1 MLNNKFLDSYRALD
15 IELKSE
21 GKTVLD
27 YENTLESTE
36 LEKLK
41 VCRIM
46 RNYMS
51 HNDMTFLEATNEQI
65 KFIDSQVD
73 YLRSLSH
80 TVKDEM
86 KRIKLV
92 KSTEWIKNII
102 PLVDKNKI
110 IPIETSNGIFLVDS
124 NYLIHQL
131 SLGNKKLSFPNRP
144 PKYDYVNKLDKIED
158 LNKNHTYIV
167 TDTGTKDGKYLGIL
181 NLS

>member
-1 MLNNKFLDSYRALD
+1 MSNEKFLDAFRALD
-15 IELKSE
+15 TELKSD

-36 LEKLK
+36 QERLK

-51 HNDMTFLEATNEQI
+51 HNDTTFLEATNEQI
-65 KFIDSQVD
+65 TFLNEQVT
-73 YLRSLSH
+73 YLRSLAH

-86 KRIKLV
+86 KRTKLV
-92 KSTEWIKNII
+92 KATEYIKNII
-102 PLVDKNKI
+102 PLVDKSKI

-131 SLGNKKLSFPNRP
+131 SLGNKKLSFPNRF
-144 PKYDYVNKLDKIED
+144 PKYNYVNKLDKIED
-158 LNKNHTYIV
+158 LTKNSIYIV

-181 NLS
+181 NL